1 MITAVTV
8 HYLSL
13 HCWTICDTN
22 LFLVSQLVS
31 HLVSHLP

>member
-1 MITAVTV
+1 MATTVTLR
-8 HYLSL
+8 YLSL
-13 HCWTICDTN
+13 HCWTKCDTN